1 MKKIYLL
8 LIVLFVCGCTNSKE
22 FISTEK
28 GTPQNIDIQKKRNTK
43 GIINKNYDLYK
54 K

>member
-28 GTPQNIDIQKKRNTK
+28 GTPQNIDIQKNETPKELST
-43 GIINKNYDLYK
+43 KNYDLYK